1 MPATYLYEASLVIP
15 SIYRDTYSSLVMHN
29 LVGFFL
35 LFNLV
40 GNFIG
45 LWLTDTSTR
54 FVVLPS
60 VIKNS
65 RWKFCASCESVRPP
79 RSWHCNICNICIL
92 KREHHCM
99 FVGYCV
105 GHRNHRYFCLFLF
118 YMWLSVI
125 YCSYSNTTFLVPQ
138 LSGASWSQIL
148 RFIFPM
154 VMLITGLDA
163 SWLQVYIFFW
173 SVHFASIAHH
183 SPLAY
188 HVNLVFKGKTTYEN
202 NNSIGLYNLGLKQNL
217 LEVFGKNWRKAI
229 LWPMAPSPLPHN
241 GIDWDT
247 TETWRL
253 EGPKNRWGLEMASLV
268 QLSEAIESGKIRFSG
283 DVNQLLSTTSMVA
296 FPTSTIKIPQIGC
309 YEDPAE
315 PITPNT

>member
-1 MPATYLYEASLVIP
+1 MTQRKNKLFPRQVSDIGAFIFVCAMIPATYMYEASLVIP
-15 SIYRDTYSSLVMHN
+15 SLYREAYSSVILHN
-29 LVGFFL
+29 TVGFFL

-65 RWKFCASCESVRPP
+65 RWKFCASCESVTPP
-79 RSWHCNICNICIL
+79 RSWHCNICDICIL

-118 YMWLSVI
+118 YMWISVI
-125 YCSYSNTTFLVPQ
+125 YCSYFNTAFLLPQ
-138 LSGASWSQIL
+138 LSEASWGQIL
-148 RFIFPM
+148 KFIFPM
-154 VMLITGLDA
+154 VMLISGLDA

-173 SVHFASIAHH
+173 SVHFAALLLTTVL
-183 SPLAY
+183 LAY
-188 HVNLVFKGKTTYEN
+188 HINLVIKGRTTYEN
-202 NNSIGLYNLGLKQNL
+202 NNSLGLYNLGWKQNL
-217 LEVFGKNWRKAI
+217 LEVLGKNWRKALI
-229 LWPMAPSPLPHN
+229 WPMVNSALPHN

-247 TETWRL
+247 SETWQL
-253 EGPKNRWGLEMASLV
+253 EGPKNR
-268 QLSEAIESGKIRFSG
+268 
-283 DVNQLLSTTSMVA
+283 
-296 FPTSTIKIPQIGC
+296 
-309 YEDPAE
+309 
-315 PITPNT
+315 

>member
-1 MPATYLYEASLVIP
+1 MARIQNSAKSAPVKADPLDSLVCIF
-15 SIYRDTYSSLVMHN
+15 IVISSQ
-29 LVGFFL
+29 
-35 LFNLV
+35 FNIT
-40 GNFIG
+40 F
-45 LWLTDTSTR
+45 S
-54 FVVLPS
+54 
-60 VIKNS
+60 
-65 RWKFCASCESVRPP
+65 

-125 YCSYSNTTFLVPQ
+125 YCSYFNSSFLIPQ
-138 LSGASWSQIL
+138 LSEASWSQIL

-173 SVHFASIAHH
+173 SVHFAALLLTTVL
-183 SPLAY
+183 LAY

-202 NNSIGLYNLGLKQNL
+202 NNNTSIYNLGLQQNL
-217 LEVFGKNWRKAI
+217 REVFGKYWYKAI
-229 LWPMAPSPLPHN
+229 LWPGAASPLPHN

-253 EGPKNRWGLEMASLV
+253 EGL
-268 QLSEAIESGKIRFSG
+268 
-283 DVNQLLSTTSMVA
+283 
-296 FPTSTIKIPQIGC
+296 
-309 YEDPAE
+309 
-315 PITPNT
+315 

>member
-1 MPATYLYEASLVIP
+1 MTQRKNKLFPRQVSDIGAFIFVCIMMPATYLYEASLVIP
-15 SIYRDTYSSLVMHN
+15 SIYRDEYSSLVMHN

-125 YCSYSNTTFLVPQ
+125 YCSYFNTAFLVPQ
-138 LSGASWSQIL
+138 LSDASWSQIL

-173 SVHFASIAHH
+173 SVHFAALLLTTVL
-183 SPLAY
+183 LAY

-202 NNSIGLYNLGLKQNL
+202 NNSIGLYNLGLRQNL

-229 LWPMAPSPLPHN
+229 MWPMAPSPLPHN

-253 EGPKNRWGLEMASLV
+253 EGPKNR
-268 QLSEAIESGKIRFSG
+268 
-283 DVNQLLSTTSMVA
+283 
-296 FPTSTIKIPQIGC
+296 
-309 YEDPAE
+309 
-315 PITPNT
+315 

>member
-1 MPATYLYEASLVIP
+1 LVTRRFRQSSSPFHKQLKIFHRKLIMTRRKGHLFPRQVSDIGAFIFVCVMIPVTYMYETGLVLRHLY
-15 SIYRDTYSSLVMHN
+15 YRDAYTTYILHMVMG
-29 LVGFFL
+29 VFL
-35 LFNLV
+35 LFNLL

-65 RWKFCASCESVRPP
+65 RWKFCASCESVTPP

-118 YMWLSVI
+118 YMWVSVI
-125 YCSYSNTTFLVPQ
+125 YCTYFNTSFLVPQ
-138 LSGASWSQIL
+138 LSEASWGQIL
-148 RFIFPM
+148 KFIFPM
-154 VMLITGLDA
+154 VMLMTGMDA

-173 SVHFASIAHH
+173 SVHFAALLLTTVL
-183 SPLAY
+183 LAY
-188 HVNLVFKGKTTYEN
+188 HVNLIFRGRTTYEN
-202 NNSIGLYNLGLKQNL
+202 NNNISLYNLGWRQNL
-217 LEVFGKNWRKAI
+217 CEVFGKNWKKAI
-229 LWPMAPSPLPHN
+229 IWPMSHSSLPHN
-241 GIDWDT
+241 GVDWDT

-253 EGPKNRWGLEMASLV
+253 EGPKNR
-268 QLSEAIESGKIRFSG
+268 
-283 DVNQLLSTTSMVA
+283 
-296 FPTSTIKIPQIGC
+296 
-309 YEDPAE
+309 
-315 PITPNT
+315 